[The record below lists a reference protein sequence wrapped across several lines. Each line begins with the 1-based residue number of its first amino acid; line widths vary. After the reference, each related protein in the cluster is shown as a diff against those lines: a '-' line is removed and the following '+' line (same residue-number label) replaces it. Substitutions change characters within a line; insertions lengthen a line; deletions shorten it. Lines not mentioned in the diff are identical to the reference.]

1 MAGLKP
7 TYDFYVA
14 WGGRFEEETFR
25 SALPT
30 AFAMVK
36 KRCCAIDLSSLADT
50 EQETFKSAVCACVDA
65 LSDDSVGISSY
76 SAGKVSVTYA
86 DSTTNTVA
94 NVIEREL
101 SGSRLI
107 GTVI

>member
-1 MAGLKP
+1 MAELKP

-14 WGGRFEEETFR
+14 WGGRLEEETFL

-30 AFAMVK
+30 AYAMVK

-50 EQETFKSAVCACVDA
+50 EQETFKNAVCACVDA

-86 DSTTNTVA
+86 DSATNTVA